1 MKSVV
6 CGVLLCLA
14 LGACS
19 RAGLSSI
26 VREDLFSLDIGRLED
41 QLALY
46 GLEGDLGLSRVGLA
60 MRDGLFYISDRNGGK
75 LVRYN
80 SYGDLLFMIYNDQSN
95 SAPLSLKTNREEN
108 SIVTRWAFTYPLREP
123 GQIAVDSRKH
133 IYVED
138 RLPADRYYYDADAR
152 ALLDCVVLHFDQEG
166 RFVEYLGQE
175 GVGGTPFSRIT
186 GIYTTVQDE
195 IVVVCRQ
202 TTGWLVYWYASGTR
216 SPLTLNLKSN
226 AIPAPPDWPEVSASV
241 DAIMAAPDSRE
252 LYLKVDYYRDIYDD
266 STNTRVGTEPDS
278 SLIWVMDLGTG
289 SYVDCLEVPFLEQT
303 AFVNGRRETLR
314 MLYSMMGIARGGR
327 IFLSFPVDEG
337 YSILILRRNG
347 ENGLTA
353 NVSGSEVS
361 TALVPARAVV
371 PSASLEQSRGLINVD
386 REELY
391 LNSFDLSEDGI
402 ISAILVSDY
411 EAKIAWW
418 RTDRILTEGTPSW
431 P

>member
-1 MKSVV
+1 MKPVV
-6 CGVLLCLA
+6 FVVLFCLS

-19 RAGLSSI
+19 RSGLSSV
-26 VREDLFSLDIGRLED
+26 VREDLFSLEIGRLED

-46 GLEGDLGLSRVGLA
+46 GLEGDWGLSRVGLA
-60 MRDGLFYISDRNGGK
+60 MREGLFYISDRNGGK
-75 LVRYN
+75 VVRYN
-80 SYGDLLFMIYNDQSN
+80 SYGDLLFMIYNDESN
-95 SAPLSLKTNREEN
+95 NAPLSLKTNKGED

-138 RLPADRYYYDADAR
+138 RLPVERYYYDAGTR
-152 ALLDCVVLHFDQEG
+152 ALLDCVVLHFDQDG

-175 GVGGTPFSRIT
+175 GVGGTPFSRIA

-202 TTGWLVYWYASGTR
+202 TTGWVVYWYASGIR
-216 SPLTLNLKSN
+216 SPLVINLKN
-226 AIPAPPDWPEVSASV
+226 NDIPAPLDWPDVSASV

-266 STNTRVGTEPDS
+266 STDTRVGTEPDS
-278 SLIWVMDLGTG
+278 SLIWVMDLETG

-303 AFVNGRRETLR
+303 AFVNGRRETLW

-327 IFLSFPVDEG
+327 VFLSFPVDEG

-347 ENGLTA
+347 ENSLAENPSSSGAGVPPVTA
-353 NVSGSEVS
+353 VE
-361 TALVPARAVV
+361 

-411 EAKIAWW
+411 EAKLVWW

>member
-1 MKSVV
+1 
-6 CGVLLCLA
+6 
-14 LGACS
+14 
-19 RAGLSSI
+19 
-26 VREDLFSLDIGRLED
+26 
-41 QLALY
+41 
-46 GLEGDLGLSRVGLA
+46 
-60 MRDGLFYISDRNGGK
+60 
-75 LVRYN
+75 
-80 SYGDLLFMIYNDQSN
+80 
-95 SAPLSLKTNREEN
+95 
-108 SIVTRWAFTYPLREP
+108 
-123 GQIAVDSRKH
+123 
-133 IYVED
+133 
-138 RLPADRYYYDADAR
+138 
-152 ALLDCVVLHFDQEG
+152 
-166 RFVEYLGQE
+166 VEYLGQE
-175 GVGGTPFSRIT
+175 GVGGTPFSRIA

-202 TTGWLVYWYASGTR
+202 TTGWVVYWYASGIR
-216 SPLTLNLKSN
+216 SPLVINLKN
-226 AIPAPPDWPEVSASV
+226 NDIPAPLDWPDVSASV

-266 STNTRVGTEPDS
+266 STDTRVGTEPDS
-278 SLIWVMDLGTG
+278 SLIWVMDLETG

-303 AFVNGRRETLR
+303 AFVNGRRETLW

-327 IFLSFPVDEG
+327 VFLSFPVDEG

-347 ENGLTA
+347 ENSLAENPSSSGAGVPPVTA
-353 NVSGSEVS
+353 VE
-361 TALVPARAVV
+361 

-411 EAKIAWW
+411 EAKLVWW